1 MPGLKGAAYTVAV
14 WNDRDISPAILET
27 DRRAT
32 RGNRKSGL
40 KQRVRGRPSCTS
52 TPFMRSLRSIALGVF
67 IVGALASTADAQSR
81 ARDAG
86 ALMEAGLKALDA
98 GQFGDALEAFT
109 EASVILPQDANLH
122 FGAGLAAFMLGR
134 DRDAQE
140 SFERALALDPRYA
153 AASEWLGELHYRA
166 GRVKEAIDIY
176 EKALKRSPGLE
187 KLQSRLDEWSKE
199 SRLHERFYES
209 RGAHFSVLFEGPA
222 DELLA
227 RRVVERLEEA
237 YWRIGQTLGAYPSKP
252 ISVVLYTREQ
262 FRDITRLPS
271 WTAAAYDGRIH
282 VPMRGA
288 LDNTEELDRVLGH
301 EFVHAVV
308 AMLGGRNVPV
318 WLNEGLATLLEP
330 GGREEAEEE
339 LAQGGPRP
347 ALRQLHGG
355 FSRLSSGEA
364 RVAYAIST
372 YAVQRMT
379 ELRSPSAVVLLLQ
392 DLARGGSFPTSFY
405 QHIGMSYDD
414 FQVMIGRQ

>member
-1 MPGLKGAAYTVAV
+1 
-14 WNDRDISPAILET
+14 
-27 DRRAT
+27 
-32 RGNRKSGL
+32 
-40 KQRVRGRPSCTS
+40 
-52 TPFMRSLRSIALGVF
+52 MRSLCSIALGVF
-67 IVGALASTADAQSR
+67 MLAVLPSHAGGQSR

-86 ALMEAGLKALDA
+86 MLMEAGLKALD
-98 GQFGDALEAFT
+98 GGEFGDALEAFT
-109 EASVILPQDANLH
+109 EASAILPKDANLR

-166 GRVKEAIDIY
+166 GRVREAIDTY
-176 EKALKRSPGLE
+176 ETALQRTPGLD
-187 KLQSRLDEWSKE
+187 KLQSRLDEWRKE

-209 RGAHFSVLFEGPA
+209 RGTHFSVLFEGPA

-227 RRVVERLEEA
+227 RRIVERLEQA
-237 YWRIGQTLGAYPSKP
+237 YWRIGQTLGAYPSQP
-252 ISVVLYTREQ
+252 IAVVLYTREQ

-282 VPMRGA
+282 VPIRGA
-288 LDNTEELDRVLGH
+288 LDHTEELDRVLGH

-339 LAQGGPRP
+339 LARGGGRP
-347 ALRQLHGG
+347 ALRQLHAG
-355 FSRLSSGEA
+355 FSRLSADDA

-379 ELRSPSAVVLLLQ
+379 ELRSAAAVVMLLQ
-392 DLARGGSFPTSFY
+392 DLARGGTFATAFH
-405 QHIGMSYDD
+405 QHIGMSYED

>member
-1 MPGLKGAAYTVAV
+1 
-14 WNDRDISPAILET
+14 
-27 DRRAT
+27 
-32 RGNRKSGL
+32 
-40 KQRVRGRPSCTS
+40 
-52 TPFMRSLRSIALGVF
+52 MRSLCAIALGVF
-67 IVGALASTADAQSR
+67 MLAVLSSNADAQSR
-81 ARDAG
+81 GRDAA

-109 EASVILPQDANLH
+109 EASAIVPQDANLR

-140 SFERALALDPRYA
+140 SFERALVLDPRYA

-176 EKALKRSPGLE
+176 ETALKRAPGLD
-187 KLQSRLDEWSKE
+187 KLQSRLDEWRKE
-199 SRLHERFYES
+199 SSLHERFYES

-227 RRVVERLEEA
+227 RRIVERLEEA
-237 YWRIGQTLGAYPSKP
+237 YWRVGQTLGAYPSKP

-288 LDNTEELDRVLGH
+288 LDNTDELDRVLGH

-330 GGREEAEEE
+330 GGREEAQEE
-339 LAQGGPRP
+339 LARGGPRP

-355 FSRLSSGEA
+355 FSKLSA
-364 RVAYAIST
+364 ADAQLAYAVST

-379 ELRSPSAVVLLLQ
+379 ELRSAAAVVLLLQ
-392 DLARGGSFPTSFY
+392 DLSRGVMFAPAFY

>member
-1 MPGLKGAAYTVAV
+1 
-14 WNDRDISPAILET
+14 
-27 DRRAT
+27 
-32 RGNRKSGL
+32 
-40 KQRVRGRPSCTS
+40 
-52 TPFMRSLRSIALGVF
+52 MRSLWTIALGVF
-67 IVGALASTADAQSR
+67 IVAALSSAAGAQSR
-81 ARDAG
+81 ARDA
-86 ALMEAGLKALDA
+86 AVLMETGLKALDA

-109 EASVILPQDANLH
+109 EASSMLPQDANLR

-176 EKALKRSPGLE
+176 ETALKRSPGLE
-187 KLQSRLDEWSKE
+187 KLESRLDEWRRE

-227 RRVVERLEEA
+227 RRVVERLEAA
-237 YWRIGQTLGAYPSKP
+237 YWRIGQILGAYPPQP
-252 ISVVLYTREQ
+252 IGVVLYTRQQ

-271 WTAAAYDGRIH
+271 WSAAAYDGRIH
-282 VPMRGA
+282 VPIRGA
-288 LDNTEELDRVLGH
+288 LDHTDELDRVLGH

-318 WLNEGLATLLEP
+318 WLNEGLATLLES

-339 LAQGGPRP
+339 LARGGPRP

-355 FSRLSSGEA
+355 FTRLSADEA
-364 RVAYAIST
+364 RLAYAVST

-379 ELRSPSAVVLLLQ
+379 ELRSPAAVVTLLQ
-392 DLARGGSFPTSFY
+392 DLSRGAMFSTSFH
-405 QHIGMSYDD
+405 QHIGMSYED
-414 FQVMIGRQ
+414 FQVMISRQ